1 MQPVIDAVDDGN
13 LIADSRSRPEAFRV
27 LFDRHYERV
36 RRYAWARIG
45 AGGEDIAA
53 ETFAIAFAG
62 RARYDTTRPD
72 AVPWLLGIATN
83 LIRRQ
88 HRDEQRRLRLLAALG
103 CERRP
108 ESAVETASPAVA
120 RALGQLHRR
129 DRDVLVLYAVAEL
142 AYAEIAEALGIAEG
156 TVRSR
161 LNRARRILKETI
173 DQ

>member
-1 MQPVIDAVDDGN
+1 MLGGYDDS
-13 LIADSRSRPEAFRV
+13 ADGQRSHCCRRPRGCQSV
-27 LFDRHYERV
+27 L
-36 RRYAWARIG
+36 
-45 AGGEDIAA
+45 
-53 ETFAIAFAG
+53 
-62 RARYDTTRPD
+62 
-72 AVPWLLGIATN
+72 LLGIATN

-142 AYAEIAEALGIAEG
+142 PYAEIAEALGIAEG